1 MMRLVHYSGSG
12 DVLAFNASIDDANL
26 QRAEVQ
32 VIDNMVMLMTLE
44 SGRRVPI
51 R

>member
-32 VIDNMVMLMTLE
+32 VIDMVMLMTLE